1 MVLRLL
7 ERFKRE
13 KIVATIPTERV
24 VVPEQRTEVPEYDR
38 KLMEFWNKNSVCF
51 SGWDSLELY
60 WDPEKDKLIFCQEFG
75 GHNELDDED
84 IERMIELCMRYL
96 RRGNDVFS
104 Q

>member
-1 MVLRLL
+1 MRLF
-7 ERFKRE
+7 RKG
-13 KIVATIPTERV
+13 KIIATIPM
-24 VVPEQRTEVPEYDR
+24 EQINHEQIKFPEYDR

-51 SGWDSLELY
+51 SGEDSLELY

-96 RRGNDVFS
+96 RR
-104 Q
+104 